1 MTLSVLLN
9 KIDPEQKLKII
20 SKDKVVHETGH
31 PLADVRKLVYF
42 HGNKEIYKIDV
53 SPEHQLRVFLK
64 D

>member
-1 MTLSVLLN
+1 MTLSLLLSKVDPDQ
-9 KIDPEQKLKII
+9 KIKII

-53 SPEHQLRVFLK
+53 SPEHQLRVYLK

>member
-1 MTLSVLLN
+1 MTLSNLL
-9 KIDPEQKLKII
+9 ISVDPTQEIKVV

>member
-9 KIDPEQKLKII
+9 KIDPEQKIKII
-20 SKDKVVHETGH
+20 SKDKIVHETGH

-42 HGNKEIYKIDV
+42 HGNKEVYKIDV
-53 SPEHQLRVFLK
+53 SPEHQLRIYLK

>member
-1 MTLSVLLN
+1 MTLSNLLN
-9 KIDPEQKLKII
+9 SIDPSQKIKVI

-53 SPEHQLRVFLK
+53 SPEHLLRVFLK

>member
-1 MTLSVLLN
+1 MTLSNLLGN
-9 KIDPEQKLKII
+9 IDPSQKIKII

-42 HGNKEIYKIDV
+42 HGSKEIYKIDV

>member
-1 MTLSVLLN
+1 MTLSNLLIN
-9 KIDPEQKLKII
+9 VDPNQTIKVI
-20 SKDKVVHETGH
+20 SKDKIVHETGH

-53 SPEHQLRVFLK
+53 SPEHQLRIYLK